1 MRPACAESNM
11 RAAQALARV
20 GMEEEASTCSL
31 GSMPSLK
38 LACPSPPR
46 TPRTN
51 QVAVKTEAAAWGK
64 EDGADSSD
72 SSSFSR
78 MTKFFRSMFAGSNKI
93 NSASGG
99 SGGAQT
105 KLPVPAG
112 DTQVAGAEHCLNV
125 RPASQLR
132 SSNGRGALG
141 ASTSAG
147 APVELAPG
155 MHPAMSA
162 QNASPVSEAMG
173 NMSDKHL
180 ARYISSPLSTTAATP
195 AAAVNMAA
203 TSSPQ
208 TTAAPIIT
216 APTTPRA
223 ASQPAASGIPG
234 SPGPVPS
241 PAARREAKE
250 AAVGSVASTPSQ
262 GEGHTQPRQ
271 AKLDVSKLLSVAP
284 VLPPGM
290 ARSVW
295 CMRDYAVIKKLYTGY
310 ASTVYKACC
319 KASGEIVCLKVGAAT
334 CVAFAT
340 AATASHAPVGP
351 CMVPI
356 PMVPI
361 WYQHSL

>member
-1 MRPACAESNM
+1 M

-51 QVAVKTEAAAWGK
+51 QVAVRTEAAAWGK

-78 MTKFFRSMFAGSNKI
+78 VTKFFRSIFAGSNKI
-93 NSASGG
+93 NGASCG
-99 SGGAQT
+99 SDAAQT
-105 KLPVPAG
+105 KPPVPA
-112 DTQVAGAEHCLNV
+112 DTHLAAQVAGAEHCVNV

-132 SSNGRGALG
+132 SPNGRGALG

-147 APVELAPG
+147 APVELAPS

-162 QNASPVSEAMG
+162 QNASSVSEAMG
-173 NMSDKHL
+173 HMSDKHL
-180 ARYISSPLSTTAATP
+180 ARYISSPLSATAATP

-208 TTAAPIIT
+208 TTAAQTIT

-223 ASQPAASGIPG
+223 ATPPATLGIPG

-241 PAARREAKE
+241 LAARREAKE
-250 AAVGSVASTPSQ
+250 VVVGSVASTPSK
-262 GEGHTQPRQ
+262 GEGNTQPRQ
-271 AKLDVSKLLSVAP
+271 AKSDVSKLLSVAP

-290 ARSVW
+290 ARGVW

-351 CMVPI
+351 
-356 PMVPI
+356 